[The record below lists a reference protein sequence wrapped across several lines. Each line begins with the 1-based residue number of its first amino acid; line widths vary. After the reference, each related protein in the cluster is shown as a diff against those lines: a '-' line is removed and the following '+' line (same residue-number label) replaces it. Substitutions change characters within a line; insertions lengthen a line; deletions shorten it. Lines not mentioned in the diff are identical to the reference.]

1 MNSFTAPG
9 LRLAAFCLVG
19 VLAAVV
25 VGNTLDRPVSGA
37 TSGYSAEFTDIE
49 GLTPGSDVTLA
60 GVRVGRVTGV
70 TFAPRKD
77 GTSRARVEFDI
88 ETRHE
93 LTTDVTAEV
102 NYGDMIGVR
111 YVALRLPDD
120 RSGEVLPEGSTIPV
134 EQTRP
139 PVDLTALLNGF
150 KPLFEAI
157 DPAQMNTL
165 AASVVDAFQGQG
177 GTLESL
183 LLHVASVSTD
193 IVEQEQVFD
202 DVITN
207 LEQLVTVV
215 DRRSDEVA
223 RLISGLGV
231 VGQALAGDTGQLATL
246 VDRGSSAVRSTAVLM
261 SGAMAPL
268 DTAVTDLRVMTDA
281 WIPQTDNFNRTVAA
295 LPDLAHNINR
305 IGDYGGWLN
314 LYMCNFT
321 IKSGEF
327 ETNIFGAAYS
337 EVCR

>member
-1 MNSFTAPG
+1 MNSLTGPG
-9 LRLAAFCLVG
+9 LRLAAFCLAG

-25 VGNTLDRPVSGA
+25 VGNTLDRPVSGS

-60 GVRVGRVTGV
+60 GVRVGRVSDV
-70 TFAPRKD
+70 SFAPQDD
-77 GTSRARVEFDI
+77 GTSRARVAFEI
-88 ETRHE
+88 ESVHD

-120 RSGEVLPEGSTIPV
+120 TSGQILPEGSTIPI

-165 AASVVDAFQGQG
+165 ATSVVDAFQGQG

-183 LLHVASVSTD
+183 LLHVASVSSD
-193 IVEQEQVFD
+193 IVDQEQVFD
-202 DVITN
+202 DVIAN
-207 LEQLVTVV
+207 LEQLVAVV

-223 RLISGLGV
+223 RLITGLNV
-231 VGQALAGDTGQLATL
+231 VGQALGGETDQLANL

-261 SGAMAPL
+261 SGSMAPL
-268 DTAVTDLRVMTDA
+268 DTTVTDLRVMTDA
-281 WIPQTDNFNRTVAA
+281 WIPQTDNFNRTMEA
-295 LPDLAHNINR
+295 LPELAHNINR

-321 IKSGEF
+321 IKNGDF

>member
-1 MNSFTAPG
+1 MNSLTAPG

-25 VGNTLDRPVSGA
+25 VGNTLDRPVSGS
-37 TSGYSAEFTDIE
+37 TSDYSAEFTDIE

-70 TFAPRKD
+70 TFEPQDD

-88 ETRHE
+88 ESRHE
-93 LTTDVTAEV
+93 LTTDVTAKV

-120 RSGEVLPEGSTIPV
+120 SSGAILPEGSTIPI

-193 IVEQEQVFD
+193 IVEQEQVFN
-202 DVITN
+202 DVIAN

-223 RLISGLGV
+223 RLISGLNV
-231 VGQALAGDTGQLATL
+231 VSQALAGDTGQLATL

-261 SGAMAPL
+261 AGAMAPL

-321 IKSGEF
+321 IKSGDF